1 MQPKPQLSNIYTRD
15 PMPMSEDCLTLNIWT
30 PIDARNAPVFFWIY
44 GGALVGG
51 ASREPFY
58 DGTQLAN
65 QGIVVVSINYR
76 LGVLGWLAHP
86 ELSAES
92 PTGYPVIMACWIRS
106 RRCDGFSTIYSHSA
120 GIIPT

>member
-1 MQPKPQLSNIYTRD
+1 
-15 PMPMSEDCLTLNIWT
+15 MSEDCLTLNIWT

-58 DGTQLAN
+58 DGARLAN
-65 QGIVVVSINYR
+65 QGMVVVSINYR
-76 LGVLGWLAHP
+76 VGVLGWLAHP

-92 PTGYPVIMACWIRS
+92 PAEYPRITACWFRS
-106 RRCDGFSTIYSHSA
+106 RRCAGFGATSA
-120 GIIPT
+120 RSAAIRRT